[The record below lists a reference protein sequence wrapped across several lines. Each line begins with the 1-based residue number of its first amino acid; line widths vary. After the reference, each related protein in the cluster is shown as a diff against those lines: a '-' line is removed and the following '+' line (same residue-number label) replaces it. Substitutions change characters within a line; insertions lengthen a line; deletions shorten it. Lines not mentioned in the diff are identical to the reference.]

1 MNSNTTNLTS
11 AEIESQLKY
20 YTGTTRYYRFSSF
33 HPYTFLTDGAL
44 EAQKLLECNW
54 LFLHI
59 ASRQEHY
66 KIKNCPY
73 LQQIQFWTFTVNHET
88 SDNLL
93 ICERDTNDIAYKISF
108 DYTDFKLAKFHIYVQ
123 PTEIG
128 NTACEIIHLPSE
140 Y

>member
-66 KIKNCPY
+66 KIKNCQM
-73 LQQIQFWTFTVNHET
+73 LQQYTKEFRY
-88 SDNLL
+88 NL
-93 ICERDTNDIAYKISF
+93 
-108 DYTDFKLAKFHIYVQ
+108 KLAAPVMMGMLGHTFVGLIDNIMEVVYDW
-123 PTEIG
+123 
-128 NTACEIIHLPSE
+128 LRL
-140 Y
+140 